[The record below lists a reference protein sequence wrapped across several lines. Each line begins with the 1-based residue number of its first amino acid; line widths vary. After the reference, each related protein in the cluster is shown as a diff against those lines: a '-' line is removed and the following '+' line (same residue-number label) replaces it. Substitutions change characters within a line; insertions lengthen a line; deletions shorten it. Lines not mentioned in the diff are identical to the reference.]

1 MNVAFC
7 WLIEFSPR
15 WGNSARRAQ
24 RLPLGEAVAK
34 IGSSEPILVTDEG
47 KTGSEITDTVG

>member
-1 MNVAFC
+1 MMNYRLSYCLTA
-7 WLIEFSPR
+7 LK
-15 WGNSARRAQ
+15 

-47 KTGSEITDTVG
+47 KTGSKIMHIVG